1 MGKEQQMDMRIVS
14 AGSAG
19 KVYHRP
25 ECRYARKIYR
35 RNREQM
41 LWENAEAKGYRP
53 CDGCLVITYDHL
65 EMPFLASR
73 CSTVVSA
80 RLFRYCWMVFIRL
93 ELRSV

>member
-53 CDGCLVITYDHL
+53 CACCLMD
-65 EMPFLASR
+65 
-73 CSTVVSA
+73 
-80 RLFRYCWMVFIRL
+80 CWSLLTRDFVKHQRNIIQKLLQR
-93 ELRSV
+93 

>member
-41 LWENAEAKGYRP
+41 LWENAEAK
-53 CDGCLVITYDHL
+53 
-65 EMPFLASR
+65 
-73 CSTVVSA
+73 
-80 RLFRYCWMVFIRL
+80 
-93 ELRSV
+93 